1 MLFRTNRYAASD
13 IHQKYSG
20 MGGLIRD
27 AEGEVLLSFSSITD
41 YTTNPALAES
51 LALRKAMDISIET
64 GFYRLIFECDCS
76 RSYTQSTPQK
86 SASRN

>member
-13 IHQKYSG
+13 IHQKCSG

-27 AEGEVLLSFSSITD
+27 AEGEVLLSFSSIID

-76 RSYTQSTPQK
+76 
-86 SASRN
+86 